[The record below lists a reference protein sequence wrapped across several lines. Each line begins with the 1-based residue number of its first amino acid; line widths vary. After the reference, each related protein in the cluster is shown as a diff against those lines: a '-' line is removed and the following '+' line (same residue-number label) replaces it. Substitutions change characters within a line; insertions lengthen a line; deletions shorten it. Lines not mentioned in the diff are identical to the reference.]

1 MFNIMDKIE
10 EWFREILLD
19 LIESNLTSMFSDIND
34 KVLIISN
41 ELGSTPSG
49 WNADVFS
56 FIQNINDTVVVPVA
70 GLILTAVMCMELI
83 SIVMQKNN
91 MQDTDTFEIF
101 KYVIKMWIAVYFV
114 THAFEFAMAVFDMAQ
129 VLISNAA
136 GVINTEAVISSD
148 KIVAMISELED
159 ESIGSLMGIVVET
172 TLVKISIQVISILV
186 LVIAYGRML
195 EIYVYSS
202 VAPIPFATM
211 GNREWSSIGKNYIK
225 SLFALGLQGLLLMV
239 CLGIYAILIKT
250 VNVTNIHASIFS
262 ILGYTVLL
270 AFMMMKSGTIAKS
283 ILNAH

>member
-1 MFNIMDKIE
+1 MDKIE
-10 EWFREILLD
+10 EWFREVLLD
-19 LIESNLTSMFSDIND
+19 LIESNLTSMFNDINE
-34 KVLIISN
+34 KVLILSN
-41 ELGSTPSG
+41 ELGTTPSG
-49 WNADVFS
+49 WNADIFS
-56 FIQNINDTVVVPVA
+56 FIENINDVVVVPVA
-70 GLILTAVMCMELI
+70 GLILTSVMCMELI

-91 MQDTDTFEIF
+91 MQDTDTFEMF

-114 THAFEFAMAVFDMAQ
+114 TNAFEIAMAIFDVSQ
-129 VLISNAA
+129 VMISNAA

-148 KIVAMISELED
+148 KIVAMMSELEN
-159 ESIGSLMGIVVET
+159 ESIGNLMAMVVET

-211 GNREWSSIGKNYIK
+211 GNREWSSIGKNYMK
-225 SLFALGLQGLLLMV
+225 NLCALGLQGLFLMI

-250 VNVTNIHASIFS
+250 VNVTNMHTSIFS

-283 ILNAH
+283 IVNAH

>member
-1 MFNIMDKIE
+1 MDKIE
-10 EWFREILLD
+10 EWFREVLLD
-19 LIESNLTSMFSDIND
+19 LIESNLTSMFNDINE
-34 KVLIISN
+34 KVLILSN
-41 ELGSTPSG
+41 ELGTTPSG
-49 WNADVFS
+49 WNADIFS
-56 FIQNINDTVVVPVA
+56 FIENINDVVVVPVA
-70 GLILTAVMCMELI
+70 GLILTSVMCMELI

-91 MQDTDTFEIF
+91 MQDTDTFEMF

-114 THAFEFAMAVFDMAQ
+114 TNAFEIAMAIFDVSQ
-129 VLISNAA
+129 VMISNAA

-148 KIVAMISELED
+148 KIIALMSELEN
-159 ESIGSLMGIVVET
+159 ESIGNLMAMVVET

-211 GNREWSSIGKNYIK
+211 GNREWSSIGKNYMK
-225 SLFALGLQGLLLMV
+225 NLSALGLQGLFLMI

-250 VNVTNIHASIFS
+250 VNVTNMHTSIFS

-283 ILNAH
+283 IVNAH